1 MYPINYDNFNIH
13 LQNNLKKSTVLGYS
27 NHISNLYDWIISRKN
42 QEIVSLFNVK
52 VVNPVDKWNK
62 PIKRNEDNV
71 LPELPDA
78 EVVHYYVQSMKA
90 AMKQA
95 LIENNNREVVLY
107 ARRIVSTMVM
117 LKAGLRVSEVANLN
131 VDDILLKEM
140 LIIVR
145 HGKGDKDRIVDLSK
159 DLGVLLKWYLEE
171 AHPCALKKTKNRK
184 ETPLFLSE
192 QNRRI
197 SSISLKSEMKRFQD
211 IFNIPIDKYFSPHG
225 LRRLFATNLYKELLK
240 ESHPDPIT
248 YVKIQLGHVFYS
260 TTLKYCRIEKAIV
273 SRSANKAID
282 AIKNKLLTKE

>member
-1 MYPINYDNFNIH
+1 MRVKYHTMYINTFNSAMAHYIPWLREQNLHIWDVKPINYDNFNIH
-13 LQNNLKKSTVLGYS
+13 LQNNLKQSTVLGYS

-171 AHPCALKKTKNRK
+171 AHPCALK
-184 ETPLFLSE
+184 S
-192 QNRRI
+192 
-197 SSISLKSEMKRFQD
+197 
-211 IFNIPIDKYFSPHG
+211 
-225 LRRLFATNLYKELLK
+225 
-240 ESHPDPIT
+240 
-248 YVKIQLGHVFYS
+248 
-260 TTLKYCRIEKAIV
+260 
-273 SRSANKAID
+273 
-282 AIKNKLLTKE
+282 